1 MPSAKAMRTYTDVG
15 TAEQERQNR
24 STNNQLA
31 GEQLKQ
37 LAIVSPI
44 SGVVQTPNPND
55 LLGRSLDEGD
65 VVLRVGDNSEMKA
78 QVYIPEFAMHNVRV
92 GQSVRL
98 LPQGRVV
105 PITGVLSMLSATSVP
120 IANEFAS
127 KEQLQGINPPRYF
140 LGTVL
145 LKNDGELL
153 AGSMGTA
160 KVLVARR
167 SLGGLGLRFCRE
179 LVYRKVW

>member
-1 MPSAKAMRTYTDVG
+1 
-15 TAEQERQNR
+15 
-24 STNNQLA
+24 
-31 GEQLKQ
+31 
-37 LAIVSPI
+37 
-44 SGVVQTPNPND
+44 
-55 LLGRSLDEGD
+55 
-65 VVLRVGDNSEMKA
+65 
-78 QVYIPEFAMHNVRV
+78 
-92 GQSVRL
+92 
-98 LPQGRVV
+98 
-105 PITGVLSMLSATSVP
+105 MLSATSVP
-120 IANEFAS
+120 IAAELIS

>member
-1 MPSAKAMRTYTDVG
+1 
-15 TAEQERQNR
+15 
-24 STNNQLA
+24 
-31 GEQLKQ
+31 
-37 LAIVSPI
+37 
-44 SGVVQTPNPND
+44 
-55 LLGRSLDEGD
+55 
-65 VVLRVGDNSEMKA
+65 VLQVGDNSEMKA
-78 QVYIPEFAMHNVRV
+78 QIYIPEFAMHDVRV
-92 GQSVRL
+92 GQAVRL
-98 LPQGRVV
+98 LTQGRVV
-105 PITGVLSMLSATSVP
+105 PMNGVLSLLSATSAP
-120 IANEFAS
+120 IAQDFIS